1 MLEDRVT
8 RSGEPVVPIHLLLRK
23 RPTTFTAVIDTGF
36 NGHLCVP
43 RCLLAG
49 SRWQL
54 VGTEQFEIATGAIV
68 EQEIWLGEAI
78 FAGRRGPVYT
88 VATDAQDI
96 LIGTKLLRGR
106 VPRVDFRTRR
116 VTLT

>member
-1 MLEDRVT
+1 MVEGRVT
-8 RSGEPVVPIHLLLRK
+8 RSGEPVVPIQLILQH
-23 RPTTFTAVIDTGF
+23 RPSTFPAVIDTGF

-43 RCLLAG
+43 RRLLAG
-49 SRWQL
+49 SRWHL
-54 VGTEQFEIATGAIV
+54 VGTEQFEIATGAVVRQAIYV
-68 EQEIWLGEAI
+68 GETI

-106 VPRVDFRTRR
+106 VLKINFQTRR